1 MIESITKLF
10 PICNYSYFMIT
21 NLPAYVRPSKSGS
34 RSKKRGLGKGF
45 CQSVSKTRREEEL
58 VQQHLPLVKS
68 IVARIAI
75 TLPPH
80 VDSEDLYS
88 AGLLGLVNA
97 IRQYNPKMGT
107 AFATYARVR
116 IRGAILDEL
125 RRMDWVPRSVHSKAR
140 KVQAYMFDGY
150 TLYPSLG

>member
-1 MIESITKLF
+1 MIK
-10 PICNYSYFMIT
+10 
-21 NLPAYVRPSKSGS
+21 NLPAYVTHEKRRTRRKKPALGRSFRPSGAKS
-34 RSKKRGLGKGF
+34 
-45 CQSVSKTRREEEL
+45 RREEQL
-58 VQQHLPLVKS
+58 VQEHTPLVKS
-68 IVARIAI
+68 IVGRIAI

-80 VDSEDLYS
+80 VDSEDLFS
-88 AGLLGLVNA
+88 AGMLGLVNA

-140 KVQAYMFDGY
+140 
-150 TLYPSLG
+150 